1 MRYTADLASDG
12 EVIRGYL
19 NGGTFSY
26 EGEKGW
32 YLIMADGF
40 SSGWGKLA
48 GGIMKTTIRKDFEK
62 CGSVKMRFLS
72 GQNAIVQGGTLIV
85 LLMDQKSMKWHYGE
99 KY

>member
-48 GGIMKTTIRKDFEK
+48 GGIMKNHYRKDFEK